1 MRRFRPVLVL
11 ALSLLLA
18 GCKATAQDRNAPALS
33 IVATMPSVHSSTSNV
48 IELHDGRV
56 AFADPRE
63 RFFFFADFTS
73 GKVDTLGRALPLG
86 PEVQLTDATYKL
98 PGWVVHLAGDT
109 IALVDFAAIRTSLWG
124 EDGSYRGA
132 LNLPDAGGR
141 TPALVY
147 DTMGHAYK
155 ADYSALLGQGQP
167 GGVNLRPD
175 SIALLRIAIGTGK
188 VDTVG
193 HLSAPEYG
201 DALIGAQMQNVA
213 KVFSPNDAFGV
224 TGDGALWI
232 ARARTHSLDWRAA
245 NGTWSRGKPHEYA
258 KVPVTE
264 TDRLQVLQR
273 LHERGLPREV
283 EVRYPFAETKP
294 SFDVA
299 LASPAGE
306 VWLQY
311 SRASDSL
318 PQRYAIFDTTGTFQ
332 RDVQAPPMVTVAGFG
347 RGGAVYGAKRLID
360 GRRQLVRMK

>member
-1 MRRFRPVLVL
+1 MRRSRPILVL

-63 RFFFFADFTS
+63 RFFFFADFAS

-147 DTMGHAYK
+147 DTTGHA
-155 ADYSALLGQGQP
+155 
-167 GGVNLRPD
+167 
-175 SIALLRIAIGTGK
+175 
-188 VDTVG
+188 
-193 HLSAPEYG
+193 
-201 DALIGAQMQNVA
+201 
-213 KVFSPNDAFGV
+213 
-224 TGDGALWI
+224 
-232 ARARTHSLDWRAA
+232 
-245 NGTWSRGKPHEYA
+245 
-258 KVPVTE
+258 
-264 TDRLQVLQR
+264 
-273 LHERGLPREV
+273 
-283 EVRYPFAETKP
+283 
-294 SFDVA
+294 
-299 LASPAGE
+299 
-306 VWLQY
+306 
-311 SRASDSL
+311 
-318 PQRYAIFDTTGTFQ
+318 
-332 RDVQAPPMVTVAGFG
+332 
-347 RGGAVYGAKRLID
+347 
-360 GRRQLVRMK
+360 